1 MVAEREDE
9 RVEEV
14 VAVVVVEE
22 EGRLEE
28 GFDMPRLTLTDGVA
42 DWRRGEGWT
51 FPMTNPNTAMVSV
64 ASGCFA
70 LLLFPVEV
78 MYLDF
83 VEVVAVFEVVVL
95 LAVLLAALLT
105 ILKLAPLL
113 PNCLLIS
120 LLN

>member
-1 MVAEREDE
+1 M
-9 RVEEV
+9 
-14 VAVVVVEE
+14 VVVEE

-28 GFDMPRLTLTDGVA
+28 GLDMPRLTLTDGVA

-51 FPMTNPNTAMVSV
+51 FPMTNPKMVAVSV

-70 LLLFPVEV
+70 LLLLPVEV

-83 VEVVAVFEVVVL
+83 VEVVAVFVVTVL
-95 LAVLLAALLT
+95 LFVLLAALLF